1 MDRYEEM
8 QTFVRIIDAG
18 GISRAA
24 DQLDLVKS
32 AVSRRLSDLETR
44 LGVQLITRSTRKLTL
59 TDTGRA
65 YYDQCIRLLNDLE
78 EVETSLSS
86 EYKKVTGRLRIS
98 APLSFGLAH
107 LGPVINDF
115 IKLYP
120 QVTLDL
126 DLNDREVNLVE
137 DNFDLAIRIG
147 SLKDSQL
154 IARRI
159 FTLNVVMVA
168 SPEYLQKNGTPLHP
182 KELQQHH
189 MIDYS
194 LAGRDFLSYRSQKG
208 EADTVKPQIIH
219 SCSSGDFI
227 REMAISGIGF
237 ALSPTFLVHKD
248 IEQGRL
254 IPFLC
259 DYSWVTGNAYAI
271 YPPTRH
277 LSHRVRA
284 FIDFLV
290 ERYEGMPYWDRCL
303 NSNTGN

>member
-32 AVSRRLSDLETR
+32 AVSRRLSDLEKR

-65 YYDQCIRLLNDLE
+65 YYDQCLRLLNDLD
-78 EVETSLSS
+78 EVESSLAS
-86 EYKKVTGRLRIS
+86 EYKKVTGKLRIS

-115 IKLYP
+115 IKQYP
-120 QVTLDL
+120 DVTLDL

-147 SLKDSQL
+147 ALKDSQL

-159 FTLNVVMVA
+159 FSLNVVMIA
-168 SPEYLQKNGTPLHP
+168 SPEYIQKYGMPTLPEQL
-182 KELQQHH
+182 QHH
-189 MIDYS
+189 DMISYS
-194 LAGRDFLSYRSQKG
+194 LAERDYLNFSCKTTG
-208 EADTVKPQIIH
+208 ETGTVKPRVVH
-219 SCSSGDFI
+219 SCSSGEFI
-227 REMAISGIGF
+227 REMVIAGIGF
-237 ALSPTFLVHKD
+237 TTSPTCLVHKE
-248 IEQGRL
+248 IEQGSL
-254 IPFLC
+254 IPFLN
-259 DYSWVTGNAYAI
+259 DYSWVSGNAYAI

-290 ERYEGMPYWDRCL
+290 ERFEGTPYWDRCL
-303 NSNTGN
+303 K